1 MRVVNPHSS
10 RHRLCKLLSNCNGL
24 MGPMTPWLK
33 TSWLCVVIV
42 ALVACDLRGRAYED
56 LRLMRLT
63 EGEST
68 EQDVRKLFGA
78 PAAVRDAEGGKGLV
92 YPLGPEGPYT
102 LLIKIDSSGKYRG
115 RENLLTRAN
124 FERVTNGMKDVD
136 VLVMLG
142 RPGRAEK
149 YPLKQQSSWEWRF
162 VDGASE
168 RLFVVTFDAGGRVF
182 SSAVEEDPRRFGG
195 R

>member
-1 MRVVNPHSS
+1 MNLKSFLASVV
-10 RHRLCKLLSNCNGL
+10 
-24 MGPMTPWLK
+24 
-33 TSWLCVVIV
+33 V
-42 ALVACDLRGRAYED
+42 AATAFALIACDSRGRAYED

-68 EQDVRKLFGA
+68 DQDVRKLFGA
-78 PAAVRDAEGGKGLV
+78 PSGVRDLEGGSKGLV

-102 LLIKIDSSGKYRG
+102 LLIKIDAKGKYQG
-115 RENLLTRAN
+115 RDNLLTRAN
-124 FERVTNGMKDVD
+124 FERVTRGMKELD

-149 YPLKQQSSWEWRF
+149 FPLKQQSSWEWRF
-162 VDGASE
+162 VDGATE
-168 RLFVVTFDAGGRVF
+168 RVYVVTFDDRGTVVNTAI
-182 SSAVEEDPRRFGG
+182 EEDPRRSGG

>member
-1 MRVVNPHSS
+1 MR
-10 RHRLCKLLSNCNGL
+10 R
-24 MGPMTPWLK
+24 WLK
-33 TSWLCVVIV
+33 TSWLCMAII

-68 EQDVRKLFGA
+68 EQDVRNLFGA
-78 PAAVRDAEGGKGLV
+78 PSAVRDAQGGKGLV

-102 LLIKIDSSGKYRG
+102 LLIKIDSNGKYRG
-115 RENLLTRAN
+115 RDNLLTRAN

-149 YPLKQQSSWEWRF
+149 YPLKQQSAWEWRF

-168 RLFVVTFDAGGRVF
+168 RMFVVTFDSGGRVF
-182 SSAVEEDPRRFGG
+182 SSAIEEDPRRVGG